1 MPVKAV
7 DAATL
12 RCWLDDGSATLVDVR
27 EPAEYRARHIAEA
40 RPIPLG
46 KIDAG
51 RLPSSGRIVIHCLK
65 GGRGASACEKLIQQ
79 NPALEIYNL
88 AGGIDAWMTAGL
100 PVRTGKFVLPLDRQV
115 QLTIGI
121 ILLVVTG
128 TSLLV
133 SPMFVLAAG
142 AIGLGLSTA
151 GATGF
156 CGLARLM
163 ACAPWNK

>member
-1 MPVKAV
+1 MPVNAV

-12 RCWLDDGSATLVDVR
+12 RRWLDDGSATLVDVR
-27 EPAEYRARHIAEA
+27 EPAEYRACHIAEA

-46 KIDAG
+46 KIDIAH
-51 RLPSSGRIVIHCLK
+51 LPSSGHIVIHCLK
-65 GGRGASACEKLIQQ
+65 GGRGASACEKLIRQ
-79 NPALEIYNL
+79 NPALEVYNL

-100 PVRTGKFVLPLDRQV
+100 PVRTGKFILPLDRQV

-121 ILLVVTG
+121 FLLVVTG
-128 TSLLV
+128 LSLVV

-142 AIGLGLSTA
+142 VIGLGLSTA

-163 ACAPWNK
+163 ACGPWNR